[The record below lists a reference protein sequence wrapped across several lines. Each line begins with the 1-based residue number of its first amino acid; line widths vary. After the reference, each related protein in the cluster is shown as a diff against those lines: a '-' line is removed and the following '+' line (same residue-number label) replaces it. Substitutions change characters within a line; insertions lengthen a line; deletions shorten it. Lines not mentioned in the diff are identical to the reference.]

1 MRGFSPLLNILLTC
15 LVAGALVA
23 VLEMPWF
30 ATAVNSND
38 GFQGSIELMG
48 EGIRRWFTD
57 TGTTA
62 TGTDM
67 LGSLGTALLG
77 VAAATALLALA
88 MLIPALRSATRH
100 LLKML
105 PLAAPLI
112 VLAAVLSESGAA
124 SVEPRYGAF
133 VALAL
138 TVLLASA
145 AQQAAE
151 MREKKAAP
159 KPYSPGAR
167 AR

>member
-1 MRGFSPLLNILLTC
+1 MNIVLTC
-15 LVAGALVA
+15 LAAGSILLALD
-23 VLEMPWF
+23 MPWF

-38 GFQGSIELMG
+38 GYQGSIELMG
-48 EGIRRWFTD
+48 EGMRRWFTD
-57 TGTTA
+57 AGATT
-62 TGTDM
+62 TGTDSI
-67 LGSLGTALLG
+67 GSLGTALLG

-88 MLIPALRSATRH
+88 MLLPALRSTSRH

-105 PLAAPLI
+105 PLAAPVI
-112 VLAAVLSESGAA
+112 ALAAILSESGAA
-124 SVEPRYGAF
+124 GVEPRYGAF
-133 VALAL
+133 AALAL

-151 MREKKAAP
+151 MREKKVAP